1 MHFMYIFM
9 WVLYLFM
16 QVTRQLVFM
25 AFQRVDIISRL
36 FLWAVAGEKLH
47 FPSDSS
53 FDYVN
58 WKTSWLLDI
67 KTMLFLLL

>member
-1 MHFMYIFM
+1 
-9 WVLYLFM
+9 M
-16 QVTRQLVFM
+16 QVTLRLVFM

-58 WKTSWLLDI
+58 
-67 KTMLFLLL
+67 

>member
-1 MHFMYIFM
+1 MLYIITHPIMHFMHIFM
-9 WVLYLFM
+9 RLLYLFM
-16 QVTRQLVFM
+16 QVTLRLVFM

-53 FDYVN
+53 FDYIN
-58 WKTSWLLDI
+58 
-67 KTMLFLLL
+67 